1 MSTLVGKVGCWEL
14 DFKKSPSGES
24 GSVNVDVKG
33 HGVVT
38 VRWKAD
44 ANGIWISH
52 TDLNSAHGGGEVLRG
67 YDVEGERDDDG
78 AVQYHLYQRGGGQE
92 WIGLSLLRAGQ
103 GESSGAQAG
112 KKKGVRVRSQM
123 PGKIVRIEVKPGA
136 TVEKGDALLVMEAMK
151 MENIIRAPQ
160 AGVIAAV
167 KVQVGQ
173 AVETGADLA
182 TYE

>member
-1 MSTLVGKVGCWEL
+1 MSTLSGKVGKWE
-14 DFKKSPSGES
+14 FNFRKSPSGES
-24 GSVNVDVKG
+24 GSVEVDVKG
-33 HGVVT
+33 HGLVT
-38 VRWKAD
+38 VKWKAD

-52 TDLNSAHGGGEVLRG
+52 TEPKDGEVLRG
-67 YDVEGERDDDG
+67 YDVEGERDDEG
-78 AVQYHLYQRGGGQE
+78 RVQYHLYQRGGGQE
-92 WIGLSLLRAGQ
+92 WVGLSLLRAGQ
-103 GESSGAQAG
+103 GETSGARAG

-123 PGKIVRIEVKPGA
+123 PGKIVRVEVKLGQA
-136 TVEKGDALLVMEAMK
+136 VEKGDALLVMEAMK

-160 AGVIAAV
+160 AGVITAI

>member
-1 MSTLVGKVGCWEL
+1 MSTLVGKVGKWEL

-24 GSVNVDVKG
+24 GSVDVEVKG
-33 HGVVT
+33 HGIVI
-38 VRWKAD
+38 VRWKVD

-52 TDLNSAHGGGEVLRG
+52 TDPKGGEVLRG

-103 GESSGAQAG
+103 GEASSAQTG

-123 PGKIVRIEVKPGA
+123 PGKIVRVEVKPGA
-136 TVEKGDALLVMEAMK
+136 TVEKGDTLLVMEAMK

-160 AGVIAAV
+160 AGVISAV